1 MIISDL
7 NHVESIS
14 ETTSVLGGFSLGNDY
29 SNVYFNENFNLNKY
43 INSNVFVYGHVA
55 TAESD
60 ASASGYGSLT
70 QTFNNAVTGPYSS
83 SSSGTSIAASS
94 GFYWYR

>member
-29 SNVYFNENFNLNKY
+29 SNVYFNEYFNLNKY
-43 INSNVFVYGHVA
+43 ITSNVFVYGHAA

-60 ASASGYGSLT
+60 ASAYGYGSLT
-70 QTFNNAVTGPYSS
+70 QTFNNAVTTPYSS

-94 GFYWYR
+94 GFYYRY

>member
-14 ETTSVLGGFSLGNDY
+14 ETTSVLGGFSLGYDY
-29 SNVYFNENFNLNKY
+29 SNVQFNEYFNLNKY
-43 INSNVFVYGHVA
+43 ITSNVFVYGHAA

-60 ASASGYGSLT
+60 ASAYGYGSLT
-70 QTFNNAVTGPYSS
+70 QTFNNAVTTPYSS

-94 GFYWYR
+94 GFYYRY